1 MKVEVKENKIN
12 FIGKD
17 DKENIYLK
25 IAYVTDDNRIY
36 KVIYASEKDEMSYN
50 NSALFAFNKTN
61 GFFDKTVDIFK
72 QDSLEQWNNLSFI
85 NSTVFYGEVLNII
98 KRRFTLGYI
107 IKNYKSQNNKL
118 SFNDYY
124 IADDIHKGNL
134 AKLISKNKRINF
146 TSSDVASLIEGICKI
161 SKIPSTFKDDLITTM
176 EKTFYDNEIQE
187 NKKTKLIN
195 NLVEQELLKNIP
207 ELISKDIWTAVLE
220 KMNTEKSVIEKYY
233 SQFANRQ
240 K

>member
-1 MKVEVKENKIN
+1 M
-12 FIGKD
+12 
-17 DKENIYLK
+17 
-25 IAYVTDDNRIY
+25 
-36 KVIYASEKDEMSYN
+36 
-50 NSALFAFNKTN
+50 
-61 GFFDKTVDIFK
+61 
-72 QDSLEQWNNLSFI
+72 EQWNNLSFI
-85 NSTVFYGEVLNII
+85 TPNVFYGEALNII

-107 IKNYKSQNNKL
+107 IKNYKNQNNKL

-134 AKLISKNKRINF
+134 AKLISKNKHINF

-161 SKIPSTFKDDLITTM
+161 SKIPSSFKDDLISTM
-176 EKTFYDNEIQE
+176 EKTFYDNEIQK

-207 ELISKDIWTAVLE
+207 ELTSKDIWTAVLE

-233 SQFANRQ
+233 SQFVNRQ